1 MPTAVDASSVTQC
14 AARANPGHGEFF
26 ANHCSQSVRAS
37 VGLPV
42 DGWQRTET
50 RRCVATGKRICPAR
64 RSSYGHRGLAPMG
77 PIIVPLAGCLLAG
90 QGSRNSDCAGGEEV
104 AESCRQ
110 LLGCVLGDVVA
121 AGDGAAAQL
130 GGPGP
135 PDGEDVAAEVFQVVA
150 ADHSTS
156 VGQVVRRP
164 AARSAPSASRSTPSP
179 AR

>member
-1 MPTAVDASSVTQC
+1 
-14 AARANPGHGEFF
+14 
-26 ANHCSQSVRAS
+26 
-37 VGLPV
+37 
-42 DGWQRTET
+42 
-50 RRCVATGKRICPAR
+50 
-64 RSSYGHRGLAPMG
+64 MG

-90 QGSRNSDCAGGEEV
+90 QGSRNSDGAGGEEV

-110 LLGCVLGDVVA
+110 LLGCVLGVVVA

>member
-1 MPTAVDASSVTQC
+1 MWTVRPYREVQDDSPITCTARWMLCMPSKSAATSASFSDGILE
-14 AARANPGHGEFF
+14 RSRGRSEI
-26 ANHCSQSVRAS
+26 RAS
-37 VGLPV
+37 RCAPLVDRLRTPSLAQTRPV
-42 DGWQRTET
+42 
-50 RRCVATGKRICPAR
+50 
-64 RSSYGHRGLAPMG
+64 
-77 PIIVPLAGCLLAG
+77 IVPLAGCLLAG
-90 QGSRNSDCAGGEEV
+90 QGSRNSDGAGGEEV

-110 LLGCVLGDVVA
+110 LLGCVLGVVVA

-156 VGQVVRRP
+156 VGQVLVRRP